1 MEQYR
6 RIRKHPQAVRDR
18 MTRKRPKRPA
28 PKTGWVISELSQ
40 ISAVPVRRLRHYVA
54 VGLFKAPER
63 RGTATRYQ
71 RDALLRLIAV
81 VRLLAQGRFTL
92 QKIKR
97 QLDAQSAEQ
106 LEAWV
111 LSGPLTPALTNALG
125 VNIAVENA
133 DAATT
138 ALPWDTEEV
147 APTNVPGSHLRAAP
161 ANPPGVENWFHIE
174 LLPGLTLKL
183 SGRATPAARNAA
195 KRIYDEYVGT

>member
-1 MEQYR
+1 MV
-6 RIRKHPQAVRDR
+6 RKHPWSVRDR
-18 MTRKRPKRPA
+18 MTRKRPKSPA
-28 PKTGWVISELSQ
+28 LKTGWVISELSQ

-71 RDALLRLIAV
+71 RDALVRLIAV
-81 VRLLAQGRFTL
+81 VRLLAEKRFTL
-92 QKIKR
+92 QEIKR
-97 QLDAQSAEQ
+97 QLGEQSEQQ

-111 LSGPLTPALTNALG
+111 LSGSLTPSLRNALG
-125 VNIAVENA
+125 VNAAVENA
-133 DAATT
+133 EAATT
-138 ALPWDTEEV
+138 LPWDMEAATPPNPAGPHAHV
-147 APTNVPGSHLRAAP
+147 AA

-183 SGRATPAARNAA
+183 SARATPAARNAA